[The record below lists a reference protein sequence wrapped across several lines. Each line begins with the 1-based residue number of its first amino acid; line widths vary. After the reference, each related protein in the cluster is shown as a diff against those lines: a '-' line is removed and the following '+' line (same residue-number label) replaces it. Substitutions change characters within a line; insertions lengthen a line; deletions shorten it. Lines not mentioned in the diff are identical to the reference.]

1 MEEMNWGTTPEPI
14 SEITTAKLDQLSME
28 YAEAR
33 RAVDDIKAAQAEIQS
48 KLEERERAL
57 LAALEAAGKT
67 SWECAAG
74 RIGRQTRT
82 AVTTPKEPEARE
94 AFFNYLKE
102 KGAFDALITVNYQT
116 LNAFYNAEEERALS
130 EGNVN
135 FSIPG
140 IGAPTVSQ
148 FLKLT
153 RKK

>member
-1 MEEMNWGTTPEPI
+1 MEEMNWETPSEPM
-14 SEITTAKLDQLSME
+14 SEITTAKLDQLTM
-28 YAEAR
+28 AAFDAR
-33 RAVDDIKAAQAEIQS
+33 LDLDKAKEVQAEKQAIS
-48 KLEERERAL
+48 DKCDRAL

-67 SWECAAG
+67 KWECEAG
-74 RIGRQTRT
+74 RINKQTRT